1 MTLEELSTALFKI
14 ALAINEIVTEGE
26 VVSAD
31 GVTLEADTES
41 GKNVKIN
48 IKVSYKGGSEE

>member
-1 MTLEELSTALFKI
+1 MTLEELSLALFKI
-14 ALAINEIVTEGE
+14 ALAINDIVTEGE

-31 GVTLEADTES
+31 GLTLEADTES

-48 IKVSYKGGSEE
+48 IKVSYNGNR